1 MLNDTK
7 ISPFLTENT
16 VAYPRTNTER
26 LEDDIVDAL
35 KTSSAVMNMTKTE
48 KRMEF
53 VALRAQGVSYQNAA
67 DILHCSKSTL
77 VAWGKE
83 LEDQIAEQQKAE
95 QADILSAY
103 KASREHRIAQFAA
116 LYREIL
122 AEIEKRS
129 LANIKTEKLFE
140 MLEKC
145 SRCLSELS
153 GESGAQKPKTSVIAS
168 THVECVQTAVEC
180 VKTV

>member
-1 MLNDTK
+1 MPNDTK
-7 ISPFLTENT
+7 TGPFLTESAVT
-16 VAYPRTNTER
+16 YPRTNTER

-35 KTSSAVMNMTKTE
+35 KTSSTVMNMTKSE
-48 KRMEF
+48 KRLKF
-53 VALRAQGVSYQNAA
+53 ITLRAQGVSYQNAA

-77 VAWGKE
+77 VSWGKE
-83 LEDQIAEQQKAE
+83 LEDQITEQQEAE

-116 LYREIL
+116 IYREIL
-122 AEIEKRS
+122 AEINKRS

-153 GESGAQKPKTSVIAS
+153 GESSTQKSKTSVIAS
-168 THVECVQTAVEC
+168 THVECVQTAVGC

>member
-16 VAYPRTNTER
+16 ITYPRTNTER

-83 LEDQIAEQQKAE
+83 LEDQIAGQ
-95 QADILSAY
+95 S
-103 KASREHRIAQFAA
+103 
-116 LYREIL
+116 
-122 AEIEKRS
+122 S
-129 LANIKTEKLFE
+129 LGFNKVP
-140 MLEKC
+140 
-145 SRCLSELS
+145 R
-153 GESGAQKPKTSVIAS
+153 G
-168 THVECVQTAVEC
+168 
-180 VKTV
+180 